1 MLEGLISKAL
11 NFMIHYKT
19 MFSTFSNKHK
29 FQSQKGET
37 LLIKTDL
44 SRLNTVVPKSIKWKD
59 VTLSKDW
66 IFERVT
72 QLKPLQPSQSN
83 I

>member
-44 SRLNTVVPKSIKWKD
+44 SRLITVVPKSIK
-59 VTLSKDW
+59 
-66 IFERVT
+66 
-72 QLKPLQPSQSN
+72 
-83 I
+83 

>member
-11 NFMIHYKT
+11 KFKIHYKT
-19 MFSTFSNKHK
+19 MFSTFVNKHK

-44 SRLNTVVPKSIKWKD
+44 SRLNTVVPKSIK
-59 VTLSKDW
+59 
-66 IFERVT
+66 
-72 QLKPLQPSQSN
+72 
-83 I
+83 